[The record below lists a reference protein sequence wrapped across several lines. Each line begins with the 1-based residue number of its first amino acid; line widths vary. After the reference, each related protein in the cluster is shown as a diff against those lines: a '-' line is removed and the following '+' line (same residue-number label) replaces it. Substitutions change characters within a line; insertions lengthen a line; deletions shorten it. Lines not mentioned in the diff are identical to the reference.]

1 MFEFGSACRV
11 SEKRIYN
18 SSRFRK
24 WGLFNG
30 NIIRNKTSSAKSGI
44 YIWDA
49 VTHILGFTTWFPSY
63 EHTFIWSFSRQPC
76 LITRGQ
82 ILVMVDM
89 RSQVYIHNY
98 IPHLLFWLVVSTYL
112 KNISQLGLLFPIWKV
127 IKFMF
132 QTTNQPFIIG
142 VYYPASHVWFSDFSD
157 FPCGPN
163 FHWLDK
169 VSAHFFTACRRRLPA
184 TVFPFYPF
192 ASRRLAEL
200 TIKNGDWHGFYHDK
214 CWNIMEKWHEGIYLG
229 KEKPEVL
236 GNS

>member
-63 EHTFIWSFSRQPC
+63 EHTFIWSFSSQPC

-82 ILVMVDM
+82 ILVMVDVI
-89 RSQVYIHNY
+89 SQVYIHNY
-98 IPHLLFWLVVSTYL
+98 PIYYSGWWYTYPSG
-112 KNISQLGLLFPIWKV
+112 KYESQLGWLFPMYGK
-127 IKFMF
+127 
-132 QTTNQPFIIG
+132 
-142 VYYPASHVWFSDFSD
+142 
-157 FPCGPN
+157 
-163 FHWLDK
+163 
-169 VSAHFFTACRRRLPA
+169 
-184 TVFPFYPF
+184 
-192 ASRRLAEL
+192 
-200 TIKNGDWHGFYHDK
+200 
-214 CWNIMEKWHEGIYLG
+214 MEKVWNHQ
-229 KEKPEVL
+229 PEYEISEIQWSIDVYQDL
-236 GNS
+236 